1 MYGTALGAIVASRVV
16 DAASQKQMRAAPH
29 AASPG
34 RRCAFVRPSDPSSAR
49 RDFLLPA
56 LIGPAPEGGRRLAG
70 PAESLKS
77 YAAELARRN
86 ARARFVVDLQARP
99 SRRPGRRAS
108 SRSPRSYFL
117 PNIARPMGCAS
128 STLTK
133 TRISPDGDA
142 GRARVARDSVASV
155 GSAGEARRGQR
166 AFREQTRS
174 TTTTTSTVDDDFE
187 TRRAHIDRD
196 AKAARTATAAAVAE
210 ARVAAPP
217 ICGRAGSGD
226 DRTMMRR
233 PNRNRPSVEVD
244 EAAGFG
250 FRRVLSY
257 TGPHTTP
264 SAW

>member
-1 MYGTALGAIVASRVV
+1 MYGTALRAIVASRVV

-166 AFREQTRS
+166 AFREQTRRS

-196 AKAARTATAAAVAE
+196 AKAIRTATAAAVAE

-226 DRTMMRR
+226 DRTMMR
-233 PNRNRPSVEVD
+233 S
-244 EAAGFG
+244 GC
-250 FRRVLSY
+250 VLSH